1 MNNEELINELK
12 AFAWGLGGFT
22 LVAVC
27 AYLVNIND
35 IREIDVY
42 KLATI
47 FVVSAS
53 GYIVNRITKR
63 LNK

>member
-1 MNNEELINELK
+1 MNEEIKKQLRTY
-12 AFAWGLGGFT
+12 AWGLGGFT

-35 IREIDVY
+35 VREIDVY

-47 FVVSAS
+47 FVVSAA
-53 GYIVNRITKR
+53 GYLVNIITKKI
-63 LNK
+63 NK